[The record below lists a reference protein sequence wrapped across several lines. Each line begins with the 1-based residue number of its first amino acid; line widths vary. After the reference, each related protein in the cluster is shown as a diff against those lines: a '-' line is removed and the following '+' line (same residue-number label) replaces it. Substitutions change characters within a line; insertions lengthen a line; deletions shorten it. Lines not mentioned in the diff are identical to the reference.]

1 MRSEVA
7 SASFVT
13 LEMVGWTRDHLLAQL
28 IFRAMWLF
36 RPQAIVEVAP
46 VRAGD
51 ATLLHPLT
59 VHAATENSSAMPRYI
74 SRFGVHC

>member
-1 MRSEVA
+1 
-7 SASFVT
+7 
-13 LEMVGWTRDHLLAQL
+13 
-28 IFRAMWLF
+28 MWLF

-59 VHAATENSSAMPRYI
+59 VHAAKTENSPLGDAKVHY